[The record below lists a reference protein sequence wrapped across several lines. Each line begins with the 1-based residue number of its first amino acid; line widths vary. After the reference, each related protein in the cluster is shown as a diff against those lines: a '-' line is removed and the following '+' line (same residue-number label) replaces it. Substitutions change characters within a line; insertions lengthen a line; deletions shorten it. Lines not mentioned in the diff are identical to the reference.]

1 MQRRNRTSAPERLLR
16 DLDVKDIEDIL
27 SKLERGSPP
36 LGNRTITE
44 SSSIPPRTEAVPIQ
58 RQQMLRNSVSAPGS
72 VQMSPSNTPPLD
84 PNVPQQQTTQ
94 NTIDNRFVFVQ
105 YDPDIRSSTAPRGE
119 KALMQRGD
127 TFAKKK
133 TVFDQ
138 LKNRFDLR

>member
-1 MQRRNRTSAPERLLR
+1 MQRRNRTSAPGRLLR

-27 SKLERGSPP
+27 STLERGSP
-36 LGNRTITE
+36 LGNQTITE
-44 SSSIPPRTEAVPIQ
+44 NNIIPPRTEAVPIQ
-58 RQQMLRNSVSAPGS
+58 RPQILRNSVSAPGS

-84 PNVPQQQTTQ
+84 TNILQQQTTQ
-94 NTIDNRFVFVQ
+94 TAIDNRFVFVQ